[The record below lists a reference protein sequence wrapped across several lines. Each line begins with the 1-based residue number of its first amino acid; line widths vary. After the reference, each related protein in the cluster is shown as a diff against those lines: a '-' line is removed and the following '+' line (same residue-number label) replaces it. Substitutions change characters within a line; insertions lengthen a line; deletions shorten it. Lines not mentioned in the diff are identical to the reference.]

1 MAKENKPRNLTD
13 REKEV
18 VKLLADGYANEEVG
32 TILGLSRRTIE
43 AHRARIMLKLNVHTL
58 PGLVKYCIQNE
69 ITTVDTHRND
79 PRLVDA

>member
-1 MAKENKPRNLTD
+1 MAKENKPKTLTE

-18 VKLLADGYANEEVG
+18 VKLLADGYANEEAG
-32 TILGLSRRTIE
+32 TILGLSRRTVE

-69 ITTVDTHRND
+69 ITTLDTHRND

>member
-32 TILGLSRRTIE
+32 TILGLSRRTVE
-43 AHRARIMLKLNVHTL
+43 AHRARVMLKLNIHTL
-58 PGLVKYCIQNE
+58 PGLVKYSIQNE

-79 PRLVDA
+79 PRLADA